1 VQILFDQGV
10 PAPLRRHLNEHRI
23 TTASELRWA
32 TLTDRELLDR
42 AEASGFDLLITTDRN
57 LMHQQVLAGRDL
69 AILVL
74 STTSWP
80 RLRQEATAVAQAV
93 DTMSAGDYRE
103 IQIP

>member
-10 PAPLRRHLNEHRI
+10 PAPLRRHLTDHTI
-23 TTASELRWA
+23 KTASELSRA

-42 AEASGFDLLITTDRN
+42 AEADGFDLLITTDRN
-57 LMHQQVLAGRDL
+57 RKHQQVLSGRRL

-80 RLRQEATAVAQAV
+80 RLRQQATAVARAV

-103 IQIP
+103 LEAQ